1 MYKNPQ
7 RTFSGSSDLFAEPLT
22 PPGSKG
28 GQRRNGGDDANE
40 FSPGL
45 LDLHA
50 FDTELIPEVIAVF
63 RKCILVLCLH
73 FDIIIFL

>member
-1 MYKNPQ
+1 MYRNPQ

-22 PPGSKG
+22 PPGNAR
-28 GQRRNGGDDANE
+28 GQRKNGGDDPNE

-50 FDTELIPEVIAVF
+50 FDTELIPEVASGFCNCMLAAFGFKDV
-63 RKCILVLCLH
+63 ILL
-73 FDIIIFL
+73 